1 MPHPSPQTSHISESQ
16 QAEQAARDLL
26 DHSIEQ
32 LAATR
37 VGDAEW
43 LEACQLLGQ
52 LDSQFVPLQIEAL
65 ADDRYQVCR
74 ALSVSLSRIGP
85 SVFYDVIAALGH
97 EHPNVRQFAAGLLY
111 GLAQRGGVVIEDAV
125 PALAGALQD
134 ADCQVRQ
141 KAAVTLSFIGPAAE
155 AAVFQ
160 LTEALSDRDDF
171 VREWAAHA
179 LTSIGSAAESAV
191 PALVDRLDDQEP
203 AVRQAASDA
212 LVAI

>member
-1 MPHPSPQTSHISESQ
+1 MKVVPALAPIVALTMSS
-16 QAEQAARDLL
+16 LL
-26 DHSIEQ
+26 LVSCLPEAITKHRSLRAMLKYPE
-32 LAATR
+32 
-37 VGDAEW
+37 GDA
-43 LEACQLLGQ
+43 
-52 LDSQFVPLQIEAL
+52 
-65 ADDRYQVCR
+65 VCR
-74 ALSVSLSRIGP
+74 ALAISLSRIGP
-85 SVFYDVIAALGH
+85 AVFYDVIAALGH

-134 ADCQVRQ
+134 ADCRVRQ

-212 LVAI
+212 LVSI